1 MKIFGGKLR
10 GVKILKEKIRGA
22 KISVEKNKGYEK
34 RGKGCENILRKF
46 KGCENTRRK
55 FKGCEICDNFPE
67 KTPTGYPDL
76 KMTSPLELG
85 IHWNSFFRFFFS
97 QIFYFIYPDRPTLH
111 FKRLATRN

>member
-55 FKGCEICDNFPE
+55 FKGCEIFGNFPE

-76 KMTSPLELG
+76 KMTRPLVVVVICDSGGVCLQPDVFGDELAS
-85 IHWNSFFRFFFS
+85 HAL
-97 QIFYFIYPDRPTLH
+97 P
-111 FKRLATRN
+111 

>member
-55 FKGCEICDNFPE
+55 FKGCEIFGNFPE

-76 KMTSPLELG
+76 KMIRPGDPPLTFNQME
-85 IHWNSFFRFFFS
+85 FFQFCKKFLN
-97 QIFYFIYPDRPTLH
+97 LH
-111 FKRLATRN
+111 

>member
-46 KGCENTRRK
+46 KGCEI
-55 FKGCEICDNFPE
+55 FGNFPE

-76 KMTSPLELG
+76 KMTRHL
-85 IHWNSFFRFFFS
+85 
-97 QIFYFIYPDRPTLH
+97 YVTL
-111 FKRLATRN
+111 NGDN